1 VVNPDEMNEAIVP
14 SDHPESEPPVDRDI
28 QRLQR
33 RWIVELEQMRRFH
46 QWLDEKRTARQPCRV
61 VGDSRTGKTIA
72 CDTYRLKHPPTLISG
87 QPPHVPVVSWQSL
100 PDSGHRDLFEGIL
113 QALRYQLS
121 HGTLSEIRSRV
132 YRTLKAC
139 QVEMLIVDE
148 AHRLRHRTFSELRDI
163 LDALQIAVA
172 PLHVVFVLVGTDRLD
187 AVMRRDE
194 QVYYRFIASHRY
206 ERLTSAQ
213 LIETSA
219 IWETHVLRLPEP
231 SHLSSAK
238 MQKILGP
245 VTGGYLGLLDRI
257 LREAAVR
264 SLSRGLK
271 RIEFNILSEVAAEC
285 R

>member
-1 VVNPDEMNEAIVP
+1 MNEP
-14 SDHPESEPPVDRDI
+14 SVASNQAGADPQVERDI

-33 RWIVELEQMRRFH
+33 RWVVELEQMQRFH

-87 QPPHVPVVSWQSL
+87 QPPHIPVVSWQSP
-100 PDSGHRDLFEGIL
+100 PDSGNRDLFEGIL
-113 QALRYQLS
+113 QALRYQLNR
-121 HGTLSEIRSRV
+121 GTLSEIRSRV

-148 AHRLRHRTFSELRDI
+148 AHRLRPRTFSELQDI
-163 LDALQIAVA
+163 LDVLQIAI
-172 PLHVVFVLVGTDRLD
+172 VLVGTDRLD

-194 QVYYRFIASHRY
+194 QVYRRFIASHRY
-206 ERLTSAQ
+206 ERLTSTQ
-213 LIETSA
+213 LVETSA

-231 SHLSSAK
+231 SNLGSAK

-257 LREAAVR
+257 LRESAVR

-271 RIEFNILSEVAAEC
+271 RVEFSILNEVAAEC

>member
-1 VVNPDEMNEAIVP
+1 VNPDEMNENSVP
-14 SDHPESEPPVDRDI
+14 SDQPETAPQLNPDI
-28 QRLQR
+28 ARLQR

-72 CDTYRLKHPPTLISG
+72 CDTYRLKHPPTLVSG
-87 QPPHVPVVSWQSL
+87 QPPHIPVVSWQSP
-100 PDSGHRDLFEGIL
+100 PDSGNRDLFEGIL
-113 QALRYQLS
+113 QSLRYQLNR
-121 HGTLSEIRSRV
+121 GTLSEMRSRV

-139 QVEMLIVDE
+139 RVEMLIVDE
-148 AHRLRHRTFSELRDI
+148 AHRLRLRTFSELQDI
-163 LDALQIAVA
+163 LDALQIAI
-172 PLHVVFVLVGTDRLD
+172 VLVGTDRLD
-187 AVMRRDE
+187 AVMPRDE
-194 QVYYRFIASHRY
+194 QVHRRFIASHRY

-231 SHLSSAK
+231 SNLGSAK

-271 RIEFNILSEVAAEC
+271 RIEFNILNEVAAEC

>member
-1 VVNPDEMNEAIVP
+1 MVNPDDLNEATVP
-14 SDHPESEPPVDRDI
+14 SDPTEQTSSIDLDI

-33 RWIVELEQMRRFH
+33 RWVVELEQMQRFH

-87 QPPHVPVVSWQSL
+87 QPPHIPVVSWQSP
-100 PDSGHRDLFEGIL
+100 PDSGNRDLFEGIL
-113 QALRYQLS
+113 QALRYQLNR
-121 HGTLSEIRSRV
+121 GTLSEMRSRV

-148 AHRLRHRTFSELRDI
+148 AHRLRLRTFSELQDI
-163 LDALQIAVA
+163 LDALQIAI
-172 PLHVVFVLVGTDRLD
+172 VLVGTDRLD
-187 AVMRRDE
+187 VVMRRDE
-194 QVYYRFIASHRY
+194 QVYRRFIASHRY

-213 LIETSA
+213 LVEISA

-231 SHLSSAK
+231 SNLGSAK

-271 RIEFNILSEVAAEC
+271 RIEFNILNEVAAEC

>member
-1 VVNPDEMNEAIVP
+1 MVNPDELNEP
-14 SDHPESEPPVDRDI
+14 SVASNQAGADSQVERDI

-33 RWIVELEQMRRFH
+33 RWVVELEQMQRFH

-87 QPPHVPVVSWQSL
+87 QPPHIPVVSWQSP
-100 PDSGHRDLFEGIL
+100 PDSGNRDLFEGIL

-121 HGTLSEIRSRV
+121 RGTLSEIRGRV

-148 AHRLRHRTFSELRDI
+148 AHRLRPRTFSELQDI
-163 LDALQIAVA
+163 LDVLQIAI
-172 PLHVVFVLVGTDRLD
+172 VLVGTDRLD

-194 QVYYRFIASHRY
+194 QVYRRFIASHRY

-213 LIETSA
+213 LVETSA

-231 SHLSSAK
+231 SQLGSAK

-271 RIEFNILSEVAAEC
+271 RIELNILNEVAAEC

>member
-1 VVNPDEMNEAIVP
+1 MVNPDEINEQSVV
-14 SDHPESEPPVDRDI
+14 SDQTETAPQLNPDI
-28 QRLQR
+28 TRLQR

-87 QPPHVPVVSWQSL
+87 QPPHIPVVSWQSP
-100 PDSGHRDLFEGIL
+100 PDSGNRDLFEGIL

-121 HGTLSEIRSRV
+121 RGTLSEIRSRV

-148 AHRLRHRTFSELRDI
+148 AHRLRPRTFSELQDI
-163 LDALQIAVA
+163 LDSLQIAI
-172 PLHVVFVLVGTDRLD
+172 VLVGTDRLD
-187 AVMRRDE
+187 AVMPRDE
-194 QVYYRFIASHRY
+194 QVHRRFIASHRY

-213 LIETSA
+213 LVETSV

-231 SHLSSAK
+231 SNLGSAK

-271 RIEFNILSEVAAEC
+271 RIEFNILNEVATEC

>member
-1 VVNPDEMNEAIVP
+1 MVNPDELNEQPVA
-14 SDHPESEPPVDRDI
+14 SDQTETVSQLNPDI
-28 QRLQR
+28 ARLQR

-87 QPPHVPVVSWQSL
+87 QPPHIPVVSWQSP
-100 PDSGHRDLFEGIL
+100 PDSGNRDLFEGIL
-113 QALRYQLS
+113 QALRYQLNR
-121 HGTLSEIRSRV
+121 GTLSEIRSRV

-148 AHRLRHRTFSELRDI
+148 AHRLRHRTFSELQDI
-163 LDALQIAVA
+163 LDALQIAI
-172 PLHVVFVLVGTDRLD
+172 VLVGTDRLD
-187 AVMRRDE
+187 AVMPRDE
-194 QVYYRFIASHRY
+194 QVHRRFIASHRY

-213 LIETSA
+213 LVETSA
-219 IWETHVLRLPEP
+219 IWETHMLRLPEP
-231 SHLSSAK
+231 SNLGSAK

-264 SLSRGLK
+264 SLSGGRK

>member
-1 VVNPDEMNEAIVP
+1 VVNVDELNENPVA
-14 SDHPESEPPVDRDI
+14 SDQTGSEPQIDPNI
-28 QRLQR
+28 ARLQR

-72 CDTYRLKHPPTLISG
+72 CDTYRLKHAPTLITG
-87 QPPHVPVVSWQSL
+87 QPPHVPVVSWQSP
-100 PDSGHRDLFEGIL
+100 PDSGNRDLFEGIL

-121 HGTLSEIRSRV
+121 RGTLSEMRSRV

-148 AHRLRHRTFSELRDI
+148 AHRLRQKTFTELQDI
-163 LDALQIAVA
+163 LDGLQIAI
-172 PLHVVFVLVGTDRLD
+172 VLVGTDRLD
-187 AVMRRDE
+187 AVVRRDE

-206 ERLTSAQ
+206 ERLSSAQ
-213 LIETSA
+213 LMETSA

-231 SHLSSAK
+231 SHLGGAK
-238 MQKILGP
+238 MQKILGS

-271 RIEFNILSEVAAEC
+271 RIESDILQDVAAEC

>member
-1 VVNPDEMNEAIVP
+1 MVNADELK
-14 SDHPESEPPVDRDI
+14 EPCVSSNQTGVDPQIEREI
-28 QRLQR
+28 ARLQR
-33 RWIVELEQMRRFH
+33 RWVVELEQMRRFH
-46 QWLDEKRTARQPCRV
+46 QWLDEKRIARQPCRV

-72 CDTYRLKHPPTLISG
+72 CDTYRLKHSPTLVSG
-87 QPPHVPVVSWQSL
+87 QPPQIRVVSWQSP
-100 PDSGHRDLFEGIL
+100 PDSGNRDLFEGIL

-121 HGTLSEIRSRV
+121 RGTLSEIRSRV

-148 AHRLRHRTFSELRDI
+148 AHRLRPRTFSELQDI
-163 LDALQIAVA
+163 LDGLQIAI
-172 PLHVVFVLVGTDRLD
+172 VLVGTDRLD
-187 AVMRRDE
+187 AVLRRDE
-194 QVYYRFIASHRY
+194 QVYRRFMGSHRY

-231 SHLSSAK
+231 SNLGSSK

-245 VTGGYLGLLDRI
+245 ITGGYLGLLDRI

-264 SLSRGLK
+264 SLCRGLK
-271 RIEFNILSEVAAEC
+271 RIEYNILSEVAAEC

>member
-1 VVNPDEMNEAIVP
+1 MVNPDEINEQSVP
-14 SDHPESEPPVDRDI
+14 SEQPETAPQLNPDI
-28 QRLQR
+28 ARLQR

-61 VGDSRTGKTIA
+61 VGDSRTGKTTA
-72 CDTYRLKHPPTLISG
+72 CDTYRLKHPPTLITG
-87 QPPHVPVVSWQSL
+87 QPPHIPVVSWQSP
-100 PDSGHRDLFEGIL
+100 PDSGNRDLFEGIL
-113 QALRYQLS
+113 QALRYQLNR
-121 HGTLSEIRSRV
+121 GTLSEMRSRV

-148 AHRLRHRTFSELRDI
+148 AHRLRRGTFSELQDI
-163 LDALQIAVA
+163 LDVLQIAI
-172 PLHVVFVLVGTDRLD
+172 VLVGTDRLD
-187 AVMRRDE
+187 AVMPRDE
-194 QVYYRFIASHRY
+194 QVHRRFIASHRY

-213 LIETSA
+213 LVETSA

-231 SHLSSAK
+231 SHLGSAK

-257 LREAAVR
+257 LRESAVR
-264 SLSRGLK
+264 ALSRGLK
-271 RIEFNILSEVAAEC
+271 RIEFNILNEVAAEC

>member
-1 VVNPDEMNEAIVP
+1 MVNSDEMNEASVTSNQVGADPQVEREIA
-14 SDHPESEPPVDRDI
+14 
-28 QRLQR
+28 RLQR
-33 RWIVELEQMRRFH
+33 RWVVELEQMRRFH
-46 QWLDEKRTARQPCRV
+46 QWLDEKRIARQPCRV

-72 CDTYRLKHPPTLISG
+72 CETYRLKHGPTMVSG
-87 QPPHVPVVSWQSL
+87 QPPQIRVVSWQS
-100 PDSGHRDLFEGIL
+100 PPESGNRDLLEGIL

-121 HGTLSEIRSRV
+121 RGTLSEIRSRV

-148 AHRLRHRTFSELRDI
+148 AHRLRPRAFSELQDL
-163 LDALQIAVA
+163 LDGLQIAI
-172 PLHVVFVLVGTDRLD
+172 VLVGTDRLD
-187 AVMRRDE
+187 AVLRRDE
-194 QVYYRFIASHRY
+194 QVYRRFIGSHRY

-219 IWETHVLRLPEP
+219 IWETHVLRLPEA
-231 SHLSSAK
+231 SNLGSAK

-257 LREAAVR
+257 LREAAVL

-271 RIEFNILSEVAAEC
+271 RIEPSILSEVAAEC

>member
-1 VVNPDEMNEAIVP
+1 MVNPEATNPEEGALKGEP
-14 SDHPESEPPVDRDI
+14 SAGIQVERDI

-33 RWIVELEQMRRFH
+33 RWVVELEQMRRFH

-72 CDTYRLKHPPTLISG
+72 CETYRLKHPPILMSG
-87 QPPHVPVVSWQSL
+87 QPPRVPIVAWQS
-100 PDSGHRDLFEGIL
+100 PPESGNREMFEGIL

-121 HGTLSEIRSRV
+121 RGTLSEIRSRV
-132 YRTLKAC
+132 YRTMKAC
-139 QVEMLIVDE
+139 QVEMLIIDE
-148 AHRLRHRTFSELRDI
+148 AHRLRPKTFLDLQDI
-163 LDALQIAVA
+163 LDALQIAI
-172 PLHVVFVLVGTDRLD
+172 VLVGTDRLD
-187 AVMRRDE
+187 AVIRRDD
-194 QVYYRFIASHRY
+194 QIYYRFIASHRY
-206 ERLTSAQ
+206 ERLSSTQ
-213 LIETSA
+213 LVETSA

-231 SHLSSAK
+231 SNLGSAK